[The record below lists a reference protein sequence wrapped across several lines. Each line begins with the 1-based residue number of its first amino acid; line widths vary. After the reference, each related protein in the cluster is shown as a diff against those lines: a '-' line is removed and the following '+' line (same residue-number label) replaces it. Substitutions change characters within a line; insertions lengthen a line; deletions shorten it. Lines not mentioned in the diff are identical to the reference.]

1 MDHEST
7 QTRQITLPRPRRV
20 FVAYIPFHR
29 RRDLHPAPTAL
40 HISPVS
46 LIFPTLART
55 DPNSKEFLAIL
66 ELFLQSR
73 AEHKRL
79 AQLKGSRAVWVAD
92 TLDRVRKHWAVTSGE
107 TWADFR
113 VAFGCTSGFL
123 PPRVPR
129 ARPPPPVV
137 VLRVVWETTYLLHV
151 PTRSGIFEP
160 TAMGLSKLFRSVQGD
175 VWRGMGCCEGSS
187 SAR

>member
-1 MDHEST
+1 M
-7 QTRQITLPRPRRV
+7 

-29 RRDLHPAPTAL
+29 RRDLHPVPSAL
-40 HISPVS
+40 QISTVS
-46 LIFPTLART
+46 PIFPTLART
-55 DPNSKEFLAIL
+55 DPNSKEFLAVL

-113 VAFGCTSGFL
+113 VEIG
-123 PPRVPR
+123 R
-129 ARPPPPVV
+129 A
-137 VLRVVWETTYLLHV
+137 HV
-151 PTRSGIFEP
+151 
-160 TAMGLSKLFRSVQGD
+160 
-175 VWRGMGCCEGSS
+175 
-187 SAR
+187 